1 MGCLLRSSAVSPS
14 PVGCPPR
21 GLGRLLLVWIVL
33 SALATGAAE
42 ERPAREYQV
51 KAAFLLNFVRFVEW
65 PAESFPDPA
74 VPLRI
79 GVLGDDPF
87 GMALDDTVRDET
99 VRNRPLAVQRGRTI
113 EELAGCHLIFV
124 SRSEQAKAAEI
135 IAHFGRQAVLMVS
148 DIEGFASRGG
158 TIDFFPD
165 GKRLRFAINQAGA
178 QQQNLKLSAQ
188 LLSLGKIV
196 APLRGGDRR

>member
-1 MGCLLRSSAVSPS
+1 MGCLLPSSAVRSS

-65 PAESFPDPA
+65 PPEAFADPA
-74 VPLRI
+74 APLRI

-87 GMALDDTVRDET
+87 GVALDDTVRDET

-113 EELAGCHLIFV
+113 EELTGCHLVFV
-124 SRSEQAKAAEI
+124 SRSEQGRAAEI
-135 IAHFGRQAVLMVS
+135 IAHYARQAVLMVS

-158 TIDFFPD
+158 TIDFYLD
-165 GKRLRFAINQAGA
+165 GKRVRFSINQTGA
-178 QQQNLKLSAQ
+178 QRQNLKLSAQ
-188 LLSLGKIV
+188 LLSLGRIV
-196 APLRGGDRR
+196 APLRDGDRR